1 MAIPT
6 LCGKNT
12 AQHSK
17 FIVILTYLGILLQ
30 TATIIVFIPLSETT
44 MFCQMTLLQ
53 STITEKSLPCII
65 MRDGE
70 RGEES

>member
-6 LCGKNT
+6 LCGRNT
-12 AQHSK
+12 GQHSK

-44 MFCQMTLLQ
+44 MFV
-53 STITEKSLPCII
+53 
-65 MRDGE
+65 R
-70 RGEES
+70 